1 MIYLKH
7 STTLLY
13 VLIVTC
19 FSFTNSLYSQNT
31 DNEQVKRVQRSI
43 FIYNL
48 AQQVKWGNQ
57 EEFDVFKIGVLGP
70 DRTILDLK
78 GFAQK
83 RKIQN
88 KKVAVVRFNSI
99 KDIQNV
105 QALYVNNKYNFD
117 VNYILNKIAGKNIL
131 LITEDYEYN
140 SSMINMV
147 NVGDSFEYEINN
159 QTLSKENFTISPSL
173 PQYAVTSS
181 EKWKELYQES
191 QKSLKK
197 TEEVVATKETEIQEK
212 NKELENQKET
222 ISSQETVIESV
233 TKNLSEQEKN
243 VEELITIGELQKQK
257 FDDKLLLEKE
267 LEKRIQQQIAFINSQ
282 KDSIA
287 KRNEFIT
294 TQKNTL
300 IKQASEIEKKEAI
313 LEEKDSVIGAQR
325 KVNWLLIAIAGL
337 TFLGSILLYRNYL
350 AKKRLNLVLEDKNKD
365 IQAQS
370 SLLEFKNK
378 ELEQFAYITSHDLKE
393 PLTTISGLISLLV
406 DEYDDKLDE
415 SGKMS
420 LNFINESSER
430 MTNLIDSLLEYSRL
444 GKSTDQ
450 QTINCNGLL
459 KQVTDDLDNVIK
471 RTHATVSVSNL
482 PNIEGSELEIRLLFQ
497 NLINNAIK
505 FSKPYTKPI
514 VTVDFKDVFDS
525 ELGTNAWKFSI
536 EDNGIGIAD
545 KHKEKVFAIFQRLHT
560 REEYE
565 GTGIGL
571 AHCKK
576 IVESHGGNLWFES
589 TLGEGSTFF
598 FTIPKQS

>member
-7 STTLLY
+7 STTFLY
-13 VLIVTC
+13 VLIITC

-31 DNEQVKRVQRSI
+31 DKEQVKRVQRSI

-48 AQQVKWGNQ
+48 AQQVKWENQ

-233 TKNLSEQEKN
+233 TKDLSEQEKN

-350 AKKRLNLVLEDKNKD
+350 AKKRLNLV
-365 IQAQS
+365 
-370 SLLEFKNK
+370 
-378 ELEQFAYITSHDLKE
+378 
-393 PLTTISGLISLLV
+393 
-406 DEYDDKLDE
+406 
-415 SGKMS
+415 
-420 LNFINESSER
+420 
-430 MTNLIDSLLEYSRL
+430 
-444 GKSTDQ
+444 
-450 QTINCNGLL
+450 
-459 KQVTDDLDNVIK
+459 
-471 RTHATVSVSNL
+471 
-482 PNIEGSELEIRLLFQ
+482 IR
-497 NLINNAIK
+497 I
-505 FSKPYTKPI
+505 
-514 VTVDFKDVFDS
+514 
-525 ELGTNAWKFSI
+525 
-536 EDNGIGIAD
+536 
-545 KHKEKVFAIFQRLHT
+545 
-560 REEYE
+560 
-565 GTGIGL
+565 
-571 AHCKK
+571 
-576 IVESHGGNLWFES
+576 
-589 TLGEGSTFF
+589 
-598 FTIPKQS
+598 